1 MSQLNEQ
8 QLAQFK
14 GLLNTQQAQIR
25 STIETI
31 FSSSSHAS
39 HRLAVKKLTRLTNDE
54 LIECTQ
60 KVDNPTLHKN
70 INNLKNIDASLSSLQ
85 QGMYGLCSDCETELT
100 VALLESSPTT
110 QRCPDCEAKYQKQS
124 YNSYRL

>member
-1 MSQLNEQ
+1 MSQLTEQ

-14 GLLNTQQAQIR
+14 ELLNAQQAQIR

-39 HRLAVKKLTRLTNDE
+39 HRLAVEKLARLTADE

-60 KVDNPTLHKN
+60 RIDDPTLHKN
-70 INNLKNIDASLSSLQ
+70 INNLKNIDASLNSLE

-100 VALLESSPTT
+100 VALLKSSPTT
-110 QRCPDCEAKYQKQS
+110 QRCPECESKYQKQS